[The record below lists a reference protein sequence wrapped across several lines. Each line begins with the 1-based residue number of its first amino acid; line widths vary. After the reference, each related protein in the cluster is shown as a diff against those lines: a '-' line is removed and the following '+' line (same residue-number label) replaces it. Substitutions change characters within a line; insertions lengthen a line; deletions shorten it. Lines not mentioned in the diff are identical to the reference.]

1 MSNAIPTNTHAVN
14 GPNAA
19 SAGASA
25 DWLHRLG
32 GNPGQDNSGATSFA
46 RWMAQHSPQA
56 PVSAQP
62 QATSTA
68 TLPPA
73 RPTAQPSAP
82 AQPNKAT
89 SPRTVAQA
97 KAPDT
102 SAPATSTT
110 GAAASGR
117 AAQAQAQAQVQARAD
132 AAKTARQAQ
141 TERTQQADANR
152 QAKGAQGAAKL
163 EQAKG
168 TGGAGGAE
176 GSQNTEA
183 TRGTDDPDDTRFATA
198 QGEGA
203 ALVRELTPPPT
214 VQAGDPASMM
224 AWLASLTQAGAEPGA
239 AEAATPG
246 GDGLADAAEASRGLG
261 RDGAVGRDGRDGRAV
276 ASGLGWRGRESG
288 QEAGAGKGGAAGDAS
303 LQADA
308 LLGRGREA
316 LALQD
321 EGLGKGGI
329 DVSALLAADGGRV
342 ASFGQALSAA
352 KEALPHARATL
363 PTPLDAPEFSQ
374 KLADQVSLWVGQSRS
389 DGPMTAE
396 LHLNPVEMGPIHVK
410 ISLDG
415 QSAQVDFA
423 AAALE
428 TRQAIE
434 ASLSALSSSLEDA
447 GLSLSGGNV
456 FSQTPQQQQE
466 ARQRFGSDPARAGQR
481 SGGANGPSGEGE
493 ALGLRQVSA
502 PRSSRLGGLD
512 LYA

>member
-14 GPNAA
+14 GPNGA

-25 DWLHRLG
+25 DWLSRLG

-56 PVSAQP
+56 PVPAQP

-68 TLPPA
+68 TPPPA
-73 RPTAQPSAP
+73 RPAPPPSAA
-82 AQPNKAT
+82 AQSNKAM

-102 SAPATSTT
+102 PSPV
-110 GAAASGR
+110 AAASGR
-117 AAQAQAQAQVQARAD
+117 AAQVQTQAQAQARAD
-132 AAKTARQAQ
+132 AAKVARQAQ

-152 QAKGAQGAAKL
+152 QAKGAQGAAKP

-168 TGGAGGAE
+168 AGGAGSVE

-183 TRGTDDPDDTRFATA
+183 TRGSEDPDDTRFATA

-239 AEAATPG
+239 AESATPG
-246 GDGLADAAEASRGLG
+246 GDGLADAGEANRGLG
-261 RDGAVGRDGRDGRAV
+261 RDGAVGRDGRAV

-342 ASFGQALSAA
+342 ASFGQSLSAA

-363 PTPLDAPEFSQ
+363 PTPLDAPEFAQ

-481 SGGANGPSGEGE
+481 SGGANGPLGEVE
-493 ALGLRQVSA
+493 AVGLRQVSA